1 MPDMEMDANSE
12 GTLDEG
18 YCIKIE
24 VLKDG
29 FTVSDPLPLEAK
41 SEETTELEAEDEQY
55 TDTDGELI
63 PDLPSM
69 LKNVL
74 AVIKQNPV
82 AGGEEAG
89 FEESAAE

>member
-1 MPDMEMDANSE
+1 MPDMEMDVNSE
-12 GTLDEG
+12 PTLDEG

-29 FTVSDPLPLEAK
+29 FTVSDPLPLESK
-41 SEETTELEAEDEQY
+41 SDESMELEAESEDY

-69 LKNVL
+69 LKNVM

-82 AGGEEAG
+82 AGGEESG
-89 FEESAAE
+89 FEESVAE